1 MEQVKTTI
9 SPDFLYKFLG
19 EHNMT
24 TVMISKKMGVSE
36 TIVGGCFRHALNRH
50 GKPLIFSQANIER
63 LNAAIQQIAVELRQ
77 SVITFGSD
85 ETFTNSRGKTYDPGT
100 VPTIRR
106 LGEFFNLT
114 ALTDRLLG
122 WKNNRKNMVLGSKS
136 SPVHGNVTKEDVD
149 RINAE
154 LLSVA
159 GVLSSYE
166 VVADES
172 PTQSP
177 NQTLPKGEGAQSQ
190 VAETKTDKKQTGK
203 RPEDA
208 SSVYPWDDTALPL
221 SERSRLFREQ
231 FPGGVL
237 LFRVNGG
244 YTAEGDD
251 ALLLQQM
258 DSSIVPYT
266 DVETELVT
274 AWMDNEQMSN
284 ILPRLIAQDKRV
296 MFTDMYAKS

>member
-19 EHNMT
+19 EHDMT

-50 GKPLIFSQANIER
+50 GKPLIFSQANIVR

-172 PTQSP
+172 QA
-177 NQTLPKGEGAQSQ
+177 QT
-190 VAETKTDKKQTGK
+190 AETKTDKIQTGK
-203 RPEDA
+203 RMEDKPA
-208 SSVYPWDDTALPL
+208 YPWDDTSLPL
-221 SERSRLFREQ
+221 PERSRLFRKQ
-231 FPGGVL
+231 YTGGVL

-251 ALLLQQM
+251 ALLLQQI
-258 DSSIVPYT
+258 DNTISPYT
-266 DVETELVT
+266 NVETGLVT
-274 AWMDNEQMSN
+274 AFIDGDAITH
-284 ILPRLIAQDKRV
+284 ILPHMIMDGKRV
-296 MFTDMYAKS
+296 MFTDMYAE

>member
-50 GKPLIFSQANIER
+50 GKPLSFSQANIVR

-100 VPTIRR
+100 VPTIHR

-122 WKNNRKNMVLGSKS
+122 WKNNRKNMVLGPKS

-172 PTQSP
+172 SSQTTPKNEQNITRTLILAGKGKGRRKCMEKSFESP
-177 NQTLPKGEGAQSQ
+177 S
-190 VAETKTDKKQTGK
+190 
-203 RPEDA
+203 
-208 SSVYPWDDTALPL
+208 YPWDDTTLPL
-221 SERSRLFREQ
+221 QERSRLFRDQ
-231 FPGGVL
+231 FSGGIL

-266 DVETELVT
+266 NVETGLVT
-274 AWMDNEQMSN
+274 AWMDSDAIAN

-296 MFTDMYAKS
+296 MFTNMYKE

>member
-1 MEQVKTTI
+1 
-9 SPDFLYKFLG
+9 
-19 EHNMT
+19 MT

-50 GKPLIFSQANIER
+50 GKPLIFSQANIVR

-114 ALTDRLLG
+114 ALTYRLLG

-172 PTQSP
+172 PA
-177 NQTLPKGEGAQSQ
+177 QT
-190 VAETKTDKKQTGK
+190 AETKTDKKQTGK
-203 RPEDA
+203 RIEVA
-208 SSVYPWDDTALPL
+208 SSAYPWDDTTLSL
-221 SERSRLFREQ
+221 SERSRLFRKQ

-237 LFRVNGG
+237 LFCVNGG

-251 ALLLQQM
+251 ARLVQEI
-258 DSSIVPYT
+258 DNTIVPYT
-266 DVETELVT
+266 DVETGLVT
-274 AWMDNEQMSN
+274 AWMDDEQMSN
-284 ILPRLIAQDKRV
+284 ILPRIIVQDKRV
-296 MFTDMYAKS
+296 MFTDMYANS